1 MCLGK
6 AYLKEGDKDELLL
19 ENVASLEMK
28 GESLILTT
36 ILRET
41 REVEARLSHIDFA
54 NGSIIV
60 LERSA

>member
-19 ENVASLEMK
+19 ENVASLEVK
-28 GESLILTT
+28 EESLILTT

-41 REVEARLSHIDFA
+41 REAEARLSSIDFES
-54 NGSIIV
+54 GSIV
-60 LERSA
+60 LERSG